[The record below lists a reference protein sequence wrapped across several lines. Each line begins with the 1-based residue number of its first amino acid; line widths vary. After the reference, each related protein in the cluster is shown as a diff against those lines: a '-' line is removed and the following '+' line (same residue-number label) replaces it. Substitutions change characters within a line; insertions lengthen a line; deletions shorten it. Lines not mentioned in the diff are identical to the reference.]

1 MDKNSRI
8 FGDVEKCLHYAVFF
22 LIKMTA
28 LDLTVYLCSCVCIF
42 VLTFLSPKMFA
53 ILLQISLQLV
63 QGMYFFSKG
72 IEAQEEIAVRR

>member
-1 MDKNSRI
+1 MWKNVCTML
-8 FGDVEKCLHYAVFF
+8 FFF